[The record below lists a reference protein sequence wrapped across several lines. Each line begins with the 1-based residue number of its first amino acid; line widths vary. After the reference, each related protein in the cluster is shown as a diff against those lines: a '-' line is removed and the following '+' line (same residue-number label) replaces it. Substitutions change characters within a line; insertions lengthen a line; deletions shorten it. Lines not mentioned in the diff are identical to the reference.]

1 MTGLVVRLRR
11 TGGSAFLRA
20 VATLMGGN
28 AVAMAVPILAA
39 PVLGRLY
46 VPSDYGALA
55 QYMAPAAV
63 LAVLASLQ
71 FQHAIIAERTDR
83 SAGQV
88 TWLTLLGGL
97 AGAVLTVVMVAVLWR
112 PLLAGSAAGEWL
124 WLLPLTVA
132 SAGVIAA
139 GGFLANRHQR
149 YSWMARLA
157 ISHMLVTVALSIAL
171 GFLGWG
177 ADGLLT
183 AYFLGQFVQL
193 VAYLHLLLD
202 LRATI
207 MPWPGMARL
216 RVLVRRHWKFAAFA
230 LPSEFSSQINMQ
242 MPVFALSALGA
253 DATLGAF
260 TRARQLVSMP
270 ITVVGQSVAQVFRR
284 EASELHR
291 KTGSCRA
298 LMRRTALW
306 LFAAGISPCL
316 FFMVFAPWMFSFYLG
331 PDWREAGE
339 IAQILAPMLLLRV
352 VVSPLTTVFLFT
364 GNQALDLKLM
374 ITSAVLMALFIGTGC
389 ILGGTALSVIWAF
402 ALCYGVIYL
411 IYIIASF
418 RVAGS

>member
-1 MTGLVVRLRR
+1 
-11 TGGSAFLRA
+11 
-20 VATLMGGN
+20 MGGN
-28 AVAMAVPILAA
+28 TVAMAVPILAA
-39 PVLGRLY
+39 PLLGRLY
-46 VPSDYGALA
+46 DPADYGALA

-97 AGAVLTVVMVAVLWR
+97 AGAMLTVVMVAVLWR

-132 SAGVIAA
+132 GSGVIAA

-149 YSWMARLA
+149 YGWMARLA
-157 ISHMLVTVALSIAL
+157 ISHVLITVALSI
-171 GFLGWG
+171 GFGFFGWG

-183 AYFLGQFVQL
+183 AYFLGQLVQL
-193 VAYLHLLLD
+193 AAYLHLLLD

-207 MPWPGMARL
+207 FPCPGLARL
-216 RVLVRRHWKFAAFA
+216 RVLVRRHWKFVAFS

-242 MPVFALSALGA
+242 LPVFALSALGA

-260 TRARQLVSMP
+260 MRARQLVTLP
-270 ITVVGQSVAQVFRR
+270 VTVVGQSVAQVFRR
-284 EASELHR
+284 EAAEMHR

-298 LMRRTALW
+298 LMRRTALL
-306 LFAAGISPCL
+306 LFGAGIGPCL
-316 FFMVFAPWMFSFYLG
+316 LFTIFAPSLFSLYLG
-331 PDWREAGE
+331 PAWREAGE
-339 IAQILAPMLLLRV
+339 IAQIMAPMLLLRV

-374 ITSAVLMALFIGTGC
+374 ITAAVLMALSIGTGW

-402 ALCYGVIYL
+402 ALCYGAIYL
-411 IYIIASF
+411 IYMIATF

>member
-1 MTGLVVRLRR
+1 MSGLVVRLRR

-97 AGAVLTVVMVAVLWR
+97 AGAVLTVVMVAVLWH

-132 SAGVIAA
+132 GAGIIAA

-157 ISHMLVTVALSIAL
+157 ISHMLVTVAFSIAL
-171 GFLGWG
+171 GFFGWG
-177 ADGLLT
+177 ADGLLM
-183 AYFLGQFVQL
+183 AYFLGQLVQV

-260 TRARQLVSMP
+260 SRARQLVSMP

-298 LMRRTALW
+298 IMRRTALW
-306 LFAAGISPCL
+306 LFAAGIGPCL
-316 FFMVFAPWMFSFYLG
+316 IFMVFAPWMFSFYLG

-339 IAQILAPMLLLRV
+339 VAQILAPMLLLRV
-352 VVSPLTTVFLFT
+352 VVSPLSTVFFFT
-364 GNQALDLKLM
+364 GNQKLDLKLM
-374 ITSAVLMALFIGTGC
+374 LSSAALMALAIGLGW
-389 ILGGTALSVIWAF
+389 LVGGTALAIVWAF
-402 ALCYGVIYL
+402 AIAYTIIYVMYGIFSWK
-411 IYIIASF
+411 IA
-418 RVAGS
+418 

>member
-1 MTGLVVRLRR
+1 MRLRR
-11 TGGSAFLRA
+11 TGGSPFMRA

-46 VPSDYGALA
+46 DPTAYGALA

-83 SAGQV
+83 SAGQAA
-88 TWLTLLGGL
+88 WLTLLGAI
-97 AGAVLTVVMVAVLWR
+97 AGAVLTVAIVIALWR
-112 PLLAGSAAGEWL
+112 PLLAGSAAGEWF

-132 SAGVIAA
+132 GAGVIAA

-149 YSWMARLA
+149 YGWMARLA
-157 ISHMLVTVALSIAL
+157 IIHVLVTVALSIAL

-183 AYFLGQFVQL
+183 GYFLGQLVQL
-193 VAYLHLLLD
+193 AAHISLLLD

-207 MPWPGMARL
+207 MPWPGVARL

-242 MPVFALSALGA
+242 LPVFALSAMGA

-270 ITVVGQSVAQVFRR
+270 VTVVGQSVAQVFRR
-284 EASELHR
+284 EAAELHR
-291 KTGSCRA
+291 KTGSCRP
-298 LMRRTALW
+298 LMRRTALL
-306 LFAAGISPCL
+306 LFAAGIGPCL
-316 FFMVFAPWMFSFYLG
+316 LFTVFAPSLFSFYLG
-331 PDWREAGE
+331 PAWREAGD

-352 VVSPLTTVFLFT
+352 VVSPLTTVFFFT
-364 GNQALDLKLM
+364 DNQALDLKLM
-374 ITSAVLMALFIGTGC
+374 ITSAVLMALSIGTGW

-402 ALCYGVIYL
+402 ALCYCAIYL
-411 IYIIASF
+411 IYMIATF